1 MLDELGMQLDIIDF
15 HTNFSEYRL
24 IILPDT
30 VLLEENPSSKI
41 GKLCAE
47 RAKITC
53 DR

>member
-30 VLLEENPSSKI
+30 VLLEETQAQ
-41 GKLCAE
+41 KLE
-47 RAKITC
+47 NYVQKGENYL
-53 DR
+53 